1 MKKLVGII
9 LIVLG
14 VVLLATTGI
23 RTLAQQ
29 SKSAIEV
36 SVPSSGTFVYTSPGV
51 LGMAGDTATVTFTG
65 EGIIQWGFGSEDDV
79 VAYVGES
86 AASALAGVAS
96 ATEAEVKTSAAS
108 DAAAAADA
116 KQIAA
121 GGFNLQ
127 HSDLWL
133 QAGEGEGKAVAELTL
148 EPGTPRAIVATTSTG
163 VAPEMTVRWDNV
175 PLAKPIPFLALSL
188 LVLLFGV
195 LLVVQE
201 IQDEINAPATADATE
216 KPVEKRDRSFD
227 LTEVI
232 FPFGKS
238 AAKQEEE
245 KEEEA
250 ADNPEDA
257 TDLDAESSASGD
269 SVSGT
274 DNAADTGSADGADSA
289 GSADGSESTD
299 SADGTND
306 TGVLDSADGD
316 ENEDSSDNV
325 APQTAPAV
333 KSGNAWRSLWEFPDA
348 PVAKPEP
355 TAESATETVQPAED
369 EDA

>member
-14 VVLLATTGI
+14 VVLLAATGI

-65 EGIIQWGFGSEDDV
+65 EGIIQWGFGNEDDV

-86 AASALAGVAS
+86 AASALTGVAS

-108 DAAAAADA
+108 AAAAAADA

-175 PLAKPIPFLALSL
+175 PLSKPIPFLALSL
-188 LVLLFGV
+188 LVLLFGL

-201 IQDEINAPATADATE
+201 IQDEINAPATADSAE

-245 KEEEA
+245 KEAEA
-250 ADNPEDA
+250 VGNPEDA
-257 TDLDAESSASGD
+257 TDLDAESSASGG

-274 DNAADTGSADGADSA
+274 DNAADTGNSDSAD
-289 GSADGSESTD
+289 ST
-299 SADGTND
+299 DGTND
-306 TGVLDSADGD
+306 AGVLESADGD

-333 KSGNAWRSLWEFPDA
+333 KSGNAWRSLWEFPDE

-355 TAESATETVQPAED
+355 TAESATETDQPAED